1 VRRGGVFDT
10 AGILAFDKP
19 KGVDQPDQITNGL
32 LDVKDLYLAAFPFWR
47 ASRDLDLGFPL
58 CSV

>member
-1 VRRGGVFDT
+1 VFDT
-10 AGILAFDKP
+10 AGIVAFDKP
-19 KGVDQPDQITNGL
+19 KDVDQPDQITNGL
-32 LDVKDLYLAAFPFWR
+32 LDAKDLYLAAFPFWR